1 MAETL
6 GKIISQAALLSR
18 RAAVTAIKSG
28 RVRINGKVCMNPA
41 ERIESGMKLFF
52 DRRPLAIPDLTE
64 KWYIMLNTPAGYVCT
79 ASDPHAPLK
88 AVDLIVPAPPVRLF
102 SAGRLDK
109 ESSGLIIFSNDGDF
123 VDKLT
128 HPRFQIVKR
137 YVVRLAGEL
146 TPEAQKQ
153 MLRGIKDEGE
163 MLKVLSVRSLGGCR
177 YELTLNEGKKREI
190 RRLTAALGAPTLELN
205 RISVGALELKD
216 LPQGEWRRLTPD
228 EVKAALI
235 PGENPVSAPVSQ

>member
-6 GKIISQAALLSR
+6 GKLISQAAFLSR

-41 ERIESGMKLFF
+41 ERIESSMKIAF
-52 DRRPLAIPDLTE
+52 DRRVLEIPDLSE
-64 KWYIMLNTPAGYVCT
+64 MWYVMLNKPTGYVCT

-88 AVDLIVPAPPVRLF
+88 ALDLIVPAPPVRLF

-128 HPRFQIVKR
+128 HPRFRIVKR
-137 YVVRLAGEL
+137 YVVRLAAEL
-146 TPEAQKQ
+146 TAEDQKQ
-153 MLRGIKDEGE
+153 MLRGIKDDGDL
-163 MLKVLSVRSLGGCR
+163 LKVLSVRSLGGFR

-205 RISVGALELKD
+205 RISVGALELKN
-216 LPQGEWRRLTPD
+216 LPVGEWRKLTPE
-228 EVKAALI
+228 EVKAALTPDET
-235 PGENPVSAPVSQ
+235 PGSGTY